1 MLEPPAERQ
10 VYIAV
15 LGQVIRQLRAAKQ
28 MSQEKL
34 AGAAVL
40 SKSALSRFEL
50 GQSTPDL
57 EEASRIAV
65 ALSTNLAELARLVDA
80 AVARAFSI
88 GREGRANGAAQAG
101 LAMMAA
107 AEVTQAT
114 CEAESDGKRPRRQYW
129 RGRVVAGR

>member
-1 MLEPPAERQ
+1 MLDAPADRQ

-34 AGAAVL
+34 AGAAGL

-57 EEASRIAV
+57 EEGRRVAA
-65 ALSTNLAELARLVDA
+65 ALSTDLAELARITEA
-80 AVARAFSI
+80 AMTRAISI
-88 GREGRANGAAQAG
+88 GRDGRTNGAAQAG
-101 LAMMAA
+101 LAMMAV
-107 AEVTQAT
+107 AEVTQVGRGS
-114 CEAESDGKRPRRQYW
+114 EDKRPRRQYW
-129 RGRVVAGR
+129 RGRTVAGR